1 MVLTVDQMSDVP
13 IYQQIFRQVTQAVA
27 IGELSPGDPLPSVR
41 ALGEQLGVNLHT
53 VNKAYALLRDEGYVV
68 MRGRAGAR
76 IADPS
81 SYQSTAHQAASLAH
95 ALESLHAVARDLA
108 SRGLDR
114 DAFLALA
121 AQTADAVWPSR

>member
-1 MVLTVDQMSDVP
+1 MVLTVDPMSDVP
-13 IYQQIFRQVTQAVA
+13 IYQQIFRQVAEAVA

-81 SYQSTAHQAASLAH
+81 SYQSQAHRDASCAH
-95 ALESLHAVARDLA
+95 AAEQLDAVARELA

-114 DAFLALA
+114 AAFLGLA
-121 AQTADAVWPSR
+121 EQAADAVWPSR